1 MQRRHLLS
9 CIGRPIFRSRNV
21 FGARRQAPASWSCPS
36 RPGAPPTSRPAAC
49 KSRWPASSSSPWC
62 STTGAAPGAP
72 SAWPK
77 WRARPA
83 DGLTIGV
90 ATLSTHGVNPA
101 VYSKLPYHPTK
112 DFMGVTEIVKAPGVI
127 VVNPAVLPVKDFAE
141 LVKYLKANPGK
152 VSYATPGNGTIGH
165 MWGELFKSSTGTS
178 MVHIPY
184 RGAGPAVNDVL
195 AGQVAVYFDQ
205 VASSL
210 PHVKSGKL
218 KALAVSWPERLDVL
232 PEVPTYAELGYKQ
245 ANEPSWFGLVAPAAT
260 PRGGGRPHPAGRGPG
275 PEGACRARAPGRPGP
290 VPLGHHTQGVH
301 GPDRQRDRQDE
312 TRGGLRQDRARLTLI
327 PPGPCS
333 AGTRPAA
340 GMVQTMQPSLLRP

>member
-9 CIGRPIFRSRNV
+9 
-21 FGARRQAPASWSCPS
+21 AL
-36 RPGAPPTSRPAAC
+36 AAV
-49 KSRWPASSSSPWC
+49 SF
-62 STTGAAPGAP
+62 APGMSLAQEGKP
-72 SAWPK
+72 LRIIVPFPPGGATDITARSLQESLARILKQPVVLENRGGAGGSIGMAEVA
-77 WRARPA
+77 RAPA
-83 DGLTIGV
+83 DGLTLGV

-101 VYSKLPYHPTK
+101 VYTKLPYHPTK
-112 DFMGVTEIVKAPGVI
+112 DFIGVTEIVKAPGVI
-127 VVNPAVLPVKDFAE
+127 VINPAVVPVKDFAE

-184 RGAGPAVNDVL
+184 RGAGPAINDVL

-232 PEVPTYAELGYKQ
+232 PDVPTYAELGYKQ
-245 ANEPSWFGLVAPAAT
+245 ANEPSWFGLVAPAGT
-260 PRGGGRPHPAGRGPG
+260 P
-275 PEGACRARAPGRPGP
+275 
-290 VPLGHHTQGVH
+290 
-301 GPDRQRDRQDE
+301 
-312 TRGGLRQDRARLTLI
+312 
-327 PPGPCS
+327 
-333 AGTRPAA
+333 PAA
-340 GMVQTMQPSLLRP
+340 ADRIQQAVAQALKEPAVRERLAGQGLYPSGTTPKEFTTQIASEIDKMKRVAAYAKVVLD

>member
-9 CIGRPIFRSRNV
+9 ALAAVSFVPGMSLAQEGKPLRIIVPFPPGGATDITARSLQESLARILKQPVVLENRGGAGGSIGMAEV
-21 FGARRQAPASWSCPS
+21 ARA
-36 RPGAPPTSRPAAC
+36 
-49 KSRWPASSSSPWC
+49 
-62 STTGAAPGAP
+62 
-72 SAWPK
+72 
-77 WRARPA
+77 PA
-83 DGLTIGV
+83 DGLTLGV

-101 VYSKLPYHPTK
+101 VYTKLPYHPTK
-112 DFMGVTEIVKAPGVI
+112 DFIGVTEIVKAPGVI
-127 VVNPAVLPVKDFAE
+127 VINPAVVPVKDFAE

-184 RGAGPAVNDVL
+184 RGAGPAINDVL

-232 PEVPTYAELGYKQ
+232 PDVPTYAELGYKQ
-245 ANEPSWFGLVAPAAT
+245 ANEPSWFGLVAPAGT
-260 PRGGGRPHPAGRGPG
+260 P
-275 PEGACRARAPGRPGP
+275 
-290 VPLGHHTQGVH
+290 
-301 GPDRQRDRQDE
+301 
-312 TRGGLRQDRARLTLI
+312 
-327 PPGPCS
+327 
-333 AGTRPAA
+333 PAA
-340 GMVQTMQPSLLRP
+340 AERIQQAVAQALKEPAVRERLAGQGLYPSGTTPKEFTAQIASEIDKMKRVAAYAKVVLD